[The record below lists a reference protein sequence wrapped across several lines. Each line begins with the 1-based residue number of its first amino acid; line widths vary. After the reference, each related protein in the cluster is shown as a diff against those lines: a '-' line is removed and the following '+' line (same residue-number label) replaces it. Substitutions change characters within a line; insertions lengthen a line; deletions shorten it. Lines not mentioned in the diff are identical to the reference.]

1 MLVLTRK
8 PKQQI
13 QIGPNITI
21 TILQVK
27 GQAVRVGIEAPQNV
41 SVLRMELA
49 EKLADGTTDPT
60 VVAALKKIEHE
71 RAISSDPA
79 RESVAGRSKRSARG
93 SLRCRAPRVD
103 DAPVIPPYSS
113 TGPASFLRP
122 RRRRRMPA
130 R

>member
-8 PKQQI
+8 SKQQI

-27 GQAVRVGIEAPQNV
+27 GQAVRVGIEAPQDV

-49 EKLADGTTDPT
+49 ERMADGTDDPT
-60 VVAALKKIEHE
+60 VMAALE
-71 RAISSDPA
+71 RISREKEISLASA
-79 RESVAGRSKRSARG
+79 REETSERSDGPARG

-103 DAPVIPPYSS
+103 DTPVIPPYSS
-113 TGPASFLRP
+113 TGPASFLR
-122 RRRRRMPA
+122 RRRRTSA